1 MWLVVCQFARRRL
14 KAWGKR
20 QREEDAIGMITA
32 DVLITLAR
40 LVGTKLWTM
49 EKERHVM
56 LEIGIDPDNVSVLAV
71 RSYVAI
77 WSYLHKH
84 YLLSNS
90 INHKFKSHLNSMYF
104 HQRWLNGYNSNLQR
118 S

>member
-1 MWLVVCQFARRRL
+1 MWLAVCQFARRRL

-40 LVGTKLWTM
+40 LVGSKLWTM

-56 LEIGIDPDNVSVLAV
+56 PEIGIDPDNVSVLV
-71 RSYVAI
+71 VSSYVAI
-77 WSYLHKH
+77 WSYPRKN
-84 YLLSNS
+84 YLIVLISNS
-90 INHKFKSHLNSMYF
+90 NMI
-104 HQRWLNGYNSNLQR
+104 
-118 S
+118 

>member
-56 LEIGIDPDNVSVLAV
+56 LETAIGHDNVSVLVVSSVIAV
-71 RSYVAI
+71 CSFI
-77 WSYLHKH
+77 IK
-84 YLLSNS
+84 
-90 INHKFKSHLNSMYF
+90 
-104 HQRWLNGYNSNLQR
+104 NLF
-118 S
+118 